1 MNLLRSTFSLSI
13 LSLLLSLNGCEGV
26 ADDNTTVCAPDVLD
40 YHSKIGIKIEKV
52 GNVPNKNKGPYSY
65 NMAPF
70 ESFNRKGKK
79 VIFFLDQK
87 EGIVFWERGVDDV
100 VKIWDMKENEIP
112 DGLDLDWWGG
122 LSFVTSRVKSIS
134 FGRDKEEIV
143 VVHTSKSLP
152 TGWSKPDAPLPA
164 PGSFPGF
171 MCSGDARERVRD
183 MYRVGKFPDGCSILG
198 DKATGE
204 FFTVYDVFSKYT
216 LNSENVLVDPKPFF
230 VVENQIAHGH
240 NGGGI
245 TTIHK
250 SNKKKTM
257 ILYAVGDCL
266 PYGTTGMYAPQ
277 LDSETCGKIL
287 AINIARKG
295 DFKIVA
301 KGIRNPQQFQHS
313 KKGDKLYFMDIGGV
327 TAEEVNAIKVKDLM
341 YPRSNKQLPN
351 FGWGRN
357 IHDGKAREGTFYM
370 GPGDAGIL
378 STEPPCEEKAPSPDF
393 GYIQP
398 WIQFGRSAQ
407 DAYYAISGFAVP
419 ETNVDKV
426 KLIFTEFNT
435 GYLMG
440 TTRKFRNGKGVVKS
454 HKFRMYYDGEEVN
467 SINDVTA
474 IEMNTTSTRCDPRM
488 FTHTDGS
495 AGLLVER
502 SGAYYKLTEIEIN
515 EN

>member
-1 MNLLRSTFSLSI
+1 
-13 LSLLLSLNGCEGV
+13 
-26 ADDNTTVCAPDVLD
+26 
-40 YHSKIGIKIEKV
+40 
-52 GNVPNKNKGPYSY
+52 
-65 NMAPF
+65 
-70 ESFNRKGKK
+70 
-79 VIFFLDQK
+79 
-87 EGIVFWERGVDDV
+87 
-100 VKIWDMKENEIP
+100 
-112 DGLDLDWWGG
+112 
-122 LSFVTSRVKSIS
+122 
-134 FGRDKEEIV
+134 
-143 VVHTSKSLP
+143 
-152 TGWSKPDAPLPA
+152 
-164 PGSFPGF
+164 
-171 MCSGDARERVRD
+171 

-240 NGGGI
+240 NSGGI
-245 TTIHK
+245 TTIHQ
-250 SNKKKTM
+250 SKKKKAT

-301 KGIRNPQQFQHS
+301 KGIRNPQQFQYR
-313 KKGDKLYFMDIGGV
+313 KKDNKLYFMDIGGV
-327 TAEEVNAIKVKDLM
+327 TAEEVNAIKLQDLIHTK
-341 YPRSNKQLPN
+341 SKKQLPN

-378 STEPPCEEKAPSPDF
+378 STEPPCEEKAPSPDSR
-393 GYIQP
+393 YIQL

-419 ETNVDKV
+419 EINVNKL

-440 TTRKFRNGKGVVKS
+440 TTSKFRNGKGVAKS
-454 HKFRMYYDGEEVN
+454 HKFRMYYNGEEVK
-467 SINDVTA
+467 SINDVTK
-474 IEMNTTSTRCDPRM
+474 IEMNKTSTRCDPRM

-495 AGLLVER
+495 AGLFVER
-502 SGAYYKLTEIEIN
+502 SGAYYKLIEIEIN
-515 EN
+515 ENNDY